1 MTDEE
6 VRIKLEA
13 HYQLIRDSIDEIDWE
28 TFDISWLNESMLRE
42 LRDYVTVTSMVKY
55 GNMLGMDF
63 VRELLPSLSL
73 HDIMIIQDR
82 IDALDDK
89 FYSKKA
95 TMNRDEIVSEYM
107 ISGTICVF
115 IECINGLERKV
126 SISTL

>member
-73 HDIMIIQDR
+73 HDMRIIQDR

-95 TMNRDEIVSEYM
+95 TMNRDEIVSEY
-107 ISGTICVF
+107 IKKLKEEKKHV
-115 IECINGLERKV
+115 
-126 SISTL
+126 